1 MASLPA
7 ASWTPMNHSLL
18 TADTGTHLKICAISL
33 IAAIIV
39 VAVGLANRPG
49 QASAVA
55 EVKTGRPLVRADAPH
70 TYAVTDASAL
80 R

>member
-1 MASLPA
+1 
-7 ASWTPMNHSLL
+7 MNHSPL
-18 TADTGTHLKICAISL
+18 TADAGTHLKICAISL

-49 QASAVA
+49 QGSAVVT
-55 EVKTGRPLVRADAPH
+55 EVKPGHPLVRADAPQ